1 MLTLHIETQCLVM
14 KCFLKKFS
22 INCNSEWSLQAG
34 VFEEFCVNPLLSF
47 LMHHCTEAKAL
58 WGVIDFDKTAKSDR
72 NENKLSFW
80 RHTNV

>member
-1 MLTLHIETQCLVM
+1 MLTLHIETCLVI
-14 KCFLKKFS
+14 KWFLKIAQWTKFS

-58 WGVIDFDKTAKSDR
+58 WGVIGFDKTAKSDR
-72 NENKLSFW
+72 NENKLSF
-80 RHTNV
+80 